1 MSDTKH
7 ELLDNEAKFTGSTIE
22 KAQAKQTR
30 IKKDKKLYT
39 TLRHHFHPSHRS
51 GITHLIIPDK
61 DINDQ
66 PTNNV
71 DEAVTWRT
79 ETQSEQVLHQLLH
92 RNIQHFG
99 QAEGT
104 PFTVSPLSDQL
115 GYTGMS
121 STGTQ
126 LIQEGIMPSSLDPCQ
141 LHVKIILH
149 HLGSDASTYT
159 PIPNLLSFENF
170 TKTIRKWSEATSTS
184 PSGKHLGHYKS
195 LISLDSH
202 SSTYTEK
209 APDAGI
215 SILQVLH
222 QAAASAFQSGVSLS
236 RWQKINTCMIE
247 KIPGTPRINKLR
259 VIHLYEADYNAF
271 NKMIWQRG
279 IVWEAHKQNTLNPAQ
294 SGSRPNH
301 SSMDVVLS
309 KGFKYLYSSLT
320 RTSMATMANNAK
332 SCYDRIVANFA
343 LLVSHKFGV
352 PKEYCETVGNTLR
365 NMQFSIR
372 TAMEDSSQTYRHGID
387 TPIHGVGQGGAASP
401 AFWLIVSSIMFD
413 CYQKRATGMTLTD
426 PTNTIVLQQWLD
438 ALVDDTSVFTNLL
451 YDNDVQTSIR
461 TLEKDSQEWE

>member
-1 MSDTKH
+1 
-7 ELLDNEAKFTGSTIE
+7 
-22 KAQAKQTR
+22 
-30 IKKDKKLYT
+30 
-39 TLRHHFHPSHRS
+39 
-51 GITHLIIPDK
+51 
-61 DINDQ
+61 
-66 PTNNV
+66 
-71 DEAVTWRT
+71 
-79 ETQSEQVLHQLLH
+79 
-92 RNIQHFG
+92 
-99 QAEGT
+99 
-104 PFTVSPLSDQL
+104 
-115 GYTGMS
+115 
-121 STGTQ
+121 
-126 LIQEGIMPSSLDPCQ
+126 MPSSLDPCQ

-279 IVWEAHKQNTLNPAQ
+279 IVWEAHKQNTLNPAH

-309 KGFKYLYSSLT
+309 KGFKYLYSNRKYCCFNGNFGNYCSYF
-320 RTSMATMANNAK
+320 ANGWFWK
-332 SCYDRIVANFA
+332 
-343 LLVSHKFGV
+343 
-352 PKEYCETVGNTLR
+352 
-365 NMQFSIR
+365 QF
-372 TAMEDSSQTYRHGID
+372 
-387 TPIHGVGQGGAASP
+387 
-401 AFWLIVSSIMFD
+401 
-413 CYQKRATGMTLTD
+413 
-426 PTNTIVLQQWLD
+426 
-438 ALVDDTSVFTNLL
+438 
-451 YDNDVQTSIR
+451 
-461 TLEKDSQEWE
+461 